1 MSLIGV
7 SRVKEILKY
16 MFYFTTFILAVVN
29 VTFFICYWNDLT
41 PQLND
46 ESILLSVV
54 GFFFAFAGINIY
66 SIFNTNIESEKEALR
81 DLVKHYDGEL
91 KMSSKMLQFPQELIM
106 IWQTCQYLTTSKF
119 FQHKSFDW
127 IIELRARLEMQRDF
141 VQELRDY
148 NRVVQFERFRDDLS
162 SLAQGICSTL
172 KQHQSIIEAD
182 SSFFKPIPG
191 NDDNYKKKLTGVI
204 SFAESLVS
212 YSYEPEFEE
221 KKELSV
227 WQKIG
232 CVFRYARK
240 MFGEDK
246 AMN

>member
-1 MSLIGV
+1 MALIGV

-29 VTFFICYWNDLT
+29 ITFFICYWGELT

-66 SIFNTNIESEKEALR
+66 SIFNTNIESEKEALK
-81 DLVKHYDGEL
+81 DLAKQYDGEL

-119 FQHKSFDW
+119 IQHKSFDW
-127 IIELRARLEMQRDF
+127 IGELRSRMEGQRDF
-141 VQELRDY
+141 VQELRDH
-148 NRVVQFERFRDDLS
+148 NRVVQFERFREDLS

-172 KQHQSIIEAD
+172 KQHLELLETDA
-182 SSFFKPIPG
+182 SFFKPIPG
-191 NDDNYKKKLTGVI
+191 NEDNYKKRLTGVI
-204 SFAESLVS
+204 TFAEGLVS
-212 YSYEPEFEE
+212 YDYEPEFEE
-221 KKELSV
+221 KEKLSV

-232 CVFRYARK
+232 RVYSYARK
-240 MFGEDK
+240 MFGES
-246 AMN
+246 